1 MKRAVG
7 RKQRLDSVLR
17 SVKVETVIILIYYE
31 SIDLN

>member
-7 RKQRLDSVLR
+7 RKRFDSVLR